1 MPAAEA
7 TERGAS
13 FACAAVACA
22 ASAAAPPADAAW
34 GTAALLSFELASA
47 AVIVLFE
54 ELPWKA
60 PTVTRTSNPTAANAA
75 VPWAKRSGATV
86 WERGA
91 EAGELAI

>member
-1 MPAAEA
+1 MAAAEA

-13 FACAAVACA
+13 FARVAVACA

-47 AVIVLFE
+47 AVVLFE

-60 PTVTRTSNPTAANAA
+60 LTVTRTSNPTAANAA

-86 WERGA
+86 RERGA
-91 EAGELAI
+91 EAGALAI